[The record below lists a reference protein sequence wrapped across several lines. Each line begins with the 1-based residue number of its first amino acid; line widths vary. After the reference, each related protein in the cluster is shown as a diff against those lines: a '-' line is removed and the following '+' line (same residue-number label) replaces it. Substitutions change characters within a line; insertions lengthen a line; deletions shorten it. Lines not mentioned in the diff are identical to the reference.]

1 MKRLFLIA
9 ALALCFVLSGRCSY
23 ANEAKVVFGPQTY
36 TRTTG
41 GPNTFSG
48 NFDVCDPTGTFTITV
63 NNGDANGNNRI
74 SSGTISINGLAVV
87 QQSDFNQNVATITK
101 PVYGI
106 GKTGNVINVKLQSDP
121 GSEITV
127 TVSGIMHCLEVHI
140 TSPANGSTM
149 SDYSSIIRGTVDDQ
163 PGAEIGVT
171 VNGIPAEVNGK
182 NFAVLDVPLQAGQNT
197 ITANAVDDSGE
208 TAQDI
213 ANVTL
218 LNPPT
223 SPVYLTPTPSE
234 GQAPLSVSFSVDDTI
249 PAAKTLYEIDYEG
262 DGIIDASAQT
272 PDALFATPH
281 VYSTN
286 GLYFPTVTITNANGN
301 TYSKTAIVNVAP
313 LPDLKAKWNNMAADL
328 NSGDISSAV
337 QYLSLGTRDSYQKHL
352 QALKDAGVLA
362 QVVAGMGDMEI
373 TKTMGNAAEGDMR
386 VVNQDGKEYS
396 FYVLFVKDL
405 DGIWRIQSF

>member
-9 ALALCFVLSGRCSY
+9 ALVLCFVLSGRYSF

-63 NNGDANGNNRI
+63 NNGDANGNNRV

-106 GKTGNVINVKLQSDP
+106 GKTGNIINVKLQSDP

-127 TVSGIMHCLEVHI
+127 TVSGVMHCLEVHI

-182 NFAVLDVPLQAGQNT
+182 NFAVLDVPLQVGQNT

-213 ANVTL
+213 SNVTL

-223 SPVYLTPTPSE
+223 NPVYLTATPAE
-234 GQAPLSVSFSVDDTI
+234 GQVPLSVSFSVDDTI
-249 PAAKTLYEIDYEG
+249 PAAKTLYEMDYG
-262 DGIIDASAQT
+262 DGTAGASAQT
-272 PDALFATPH
+272 AFGLFSSAH
-281 VYSTN
+281 VYNTN
-286 GLYFPTVTITNANGN
+286 GLYFPTITITDANGN
-301 TYSKTAIVNVAP
+301 TYTKTAMVNVAP
-313 LPDLKAKWNNMAADL
+313 MPDLKAKWNNMKSDLAA
-328 NSGDISSAV
+328 GDITDALNYITLAARSTYQRQFKA
-337 QYLSLGTRDSYQKHL
+337 LANGGILG
-352 QALKDAGVLA
+352 LA
-362 QVVAGMGDMEI
+362 AGDM
-373 TKTMGNAAEGDMR
+373 GNVNINTIMQDVAEGDMQIT
-386 VVNQDGKEYS
+386 VNGTVYS
-396 FYVLFVKDL
+396 FAVTFIKDD